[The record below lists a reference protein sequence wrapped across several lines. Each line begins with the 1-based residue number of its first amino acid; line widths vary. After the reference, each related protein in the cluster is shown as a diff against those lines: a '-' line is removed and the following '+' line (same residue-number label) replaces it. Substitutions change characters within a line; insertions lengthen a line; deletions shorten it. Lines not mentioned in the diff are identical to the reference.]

1 MDSKS
6 FAIGTLSVTAV
17 ILLAAL
23 AILGQLPESQPA
35 QASGVAMAGGDYMI
49 LSGYYERNSE
59 FIYIVDTATKRL
71 NVYAY
76 DMTRGKGRG
85 ELVVVQS
92 IDLTKLLPGP
102 PAQRSPSA
110 P

>member
-23 AILGQLPESQPA
+23 VILGQLPES

-49 LSGYYERNSE
+49 LSGYYQRNSE
-59 FIYIVDTATKRL
+59 FLYIIDTATKRL
-71 NVYAY
+71 NVYDY

-85 ELVVVQS
+85 ELVVLQS
-92 IDLTKLLPGP
+92 VDLTKLLPGP
-102 PAQRSPSA
+102 PAQRSP
-110 P
+110 